1 VSQNRYYV
9 TLGLQYKH
17 EPHPVLPR
25 ERSNPGGFLIVRA
38 DSEREARE
46 MVQNVIGLAYA
57 NLYTEA
63 DFQRGHH
70 PLGCLGE
77 ILHGVYDAPGQAA
90 ARVLAE
96 ADDDV
101 LRLAVESLSPTE
113 RMALRRL
120 LTGSES

>member
-1 VSQNRYYV
+1 MSQKRFYV

-17 EPHPVLPR
+17 EPHPYLPAS
-25 ERSNPGGFLIVRA
+25 RSNPDGFLLVRA
-38 DSEREARE
+38 ENIKQARE
-46 MVQNVIGLAYA
+46 MTQNVLGFSYA
-57 NLYTEA
+57 FIYPEE
-63 DFQRGHH
+63 DFQRSWH

-96 ADDDV
+96 ADDEI
-101 LRLAVESLSPTE
+101 LQLAIERLDPTE

-120 LTGSES
+120 LGWAAS